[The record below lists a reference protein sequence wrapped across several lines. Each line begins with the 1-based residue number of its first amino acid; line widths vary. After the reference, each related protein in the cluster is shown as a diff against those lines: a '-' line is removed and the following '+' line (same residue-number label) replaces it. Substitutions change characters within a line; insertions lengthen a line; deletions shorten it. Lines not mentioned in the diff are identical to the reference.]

1 MDSAKILHYWHLAGA
16 VVAAVSVAA
25 AELTPVV
32 SQYPKASAIVAS
44 LNGLSLA
51 ITSIMTKIAQDKVIQ
66 AVVNAPAV
74 PTPTGIGIPSVTPTP
89 DVK

>member
-1 MDSAKILHYWHLAGA
+1 MDSAKILKYWHLAGA
-16 VVAAVSVAA
+16 IVAGVSVVA

-51 ITSIMTKIAQDKVIQ
+51 ATSIMTKLAQDKIIQ
-66 AVVNAPAV
+66 AVVDAPAV
-74 PTPTGIGIPSVTPTP
+74 PTPTGLGIPAATP
-89 DVK
+89 DAPK